1 MTKCIKDASS
11 SQGVLSSFAY
21 PFSFAS
27 NGMITGINAKGIDVG
42 KRAECEVTG
51 GKDESG
57 DKESKASKVP
67 DRGSLVDGGEWLK

>member
-1 MTKCIKDASS
+1 
-11 SQGVLSSFAY
+11 
-21 PFSFAS
+21 
-27 NGMITGINAKGIDVG
+27 MITGINAKGIDVG